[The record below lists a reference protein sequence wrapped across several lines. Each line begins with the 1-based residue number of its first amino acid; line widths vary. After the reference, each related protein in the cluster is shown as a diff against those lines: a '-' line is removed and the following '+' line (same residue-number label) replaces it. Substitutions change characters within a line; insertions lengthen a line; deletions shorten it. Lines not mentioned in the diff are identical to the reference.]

1 MLSTSWLLLSLF
13 LTPLSATA
21 NQKLRGVDPAL
32 LNKYSPSSKN
42 TWTCLDGSKEIAWSA
57 VNDDFCDCRDG
68 SDEPGTSACPNTR
81 FYCEN
86 AGHVGSFIPSS
97 RVGDGLCETECCDG
111 SDEQPGVCPN
121 RCREIG
127 EAHRAKQEAE
137 DKLRRT
143 GAKIRASYIAHAHQE
158 KTRLEKRLEELT
170 KEIEAKALEVE
181 KLRDVAERTE
191 SISQAALEFKKESP
205 LYKSMITHNTA
216 LKSLEREYKKH
227 LEREKALGQILD
239 SLRTGYNP
247 NYQDMA
253 VLEAVR
259 GWEEL
264 AGLPH
269 INDVKK
275 GDSATTD
282 DITVNEVDV
291 DADESSLVED
301 IEEEKPVDDGL
312 WTKEQLD
319 LQLQGV
325 INTDYTNLLLEH
337 EEHIGQPAEDTL
349 LWDVTN
355 YLPSSLLPIY
365 EETKESFLTLL
376 EKLSI
381 IRSDS
386 SSSSN
391 AASAE
396 AQRAQNALTQAQ
408 SALTQLQTQKSK
420 VAEDIK
426 EVFSVEKFG
435 KRGEWK
441 KLDNACIEHNA
452 GDYIYELCLFKEAK
466 QKPQSGSGQT
476 FSLGRFDGWNN
487 AEGVEKGSIEYYSK
501 QYYKRGTRCWNG
513 PERSVVVLLT
523 CGTENAVTSVQELE
537 KCEYQFTA
545 TTPALCL
552 PLEGSKGSAGK
563 DEL

>member
-1 MLSTSWLLLSLF
+1 M
-13 LTPLSATA
+13 
-21 NQKLRGVDPAL
+21 
-32 LNKYSPSSKN
+32 
-42 TWTCLDGSKEIAWSA
+42 SA
-57 VNDDFCDCRDG
+57 VNDDFCDCETGVMDL
-68 SDEPGTSACPNTR
+68 CLPNTR

-97 RVGDGLCETECCDG
+97 RVGDGLVV
-111 SDEQPGVCPN
+111 Q
-121 RCREIG
+121 IG

-170 KEIEAKALEVE
+170 KEIEAKALEWRSLE
-181 KLRDVAERTE
+181 MWRRGLRAFRKP
-191 SISQAALEFKKESP
+191 ALEFKR
-205 LYKSMITHNTA
+205 
-216 LKSLEREYKKH
+216 SLKH

-239 SLRTGYNP
+239 SLRPVTTP
-247 NYQDMA
+247 ITRDMA
-253 VLEAVR
+253 GPRAVR

-275 GDSATTD
+275 VDSATTD
-282 DITVNEVDV
+282 DIT
-291 DADESSLVED
+291 
-301 IEEEKPVDDGL
+301 G
-312 WTKEQLD
+312 
-319 LQLQGV
+319 GF
-325 INTDYTNLLLEH
+325 NTDYTNLLLEH

-349 LWDVTN
+349 LWD
-355 YLPSSLLPIY
+355 
-365 EETKESFLTLL
+365 SFLTLL

-386 SSSSN
+386 PN
-391 AASAE
+391 V
-396 AQRAQNALTQAQ
+396 AQNALTQAQ
-408 SALTQLQTQKSK
+408 SALTQLQTQKEQALRS
-420 VAEDIK
+420 
-426 EVFSVEKFG
+426 FG

-441 KLDNACIEHNA
+441 KLDNAMH
-452 GDYIYELCLFKEAK
+452 YIYELCLFKEAK
-466 QKPQSGSGQT
+466 QKPQSGS
-476 FSLGRFDGWNN
+476 
-487 AEGVEKGSIEYYSK
+487 EYYSK
-501 QYYKRGTRCWNG
+501 QYYKRGTR
-513 PERSVVVLLT
+513 SVVKRGYLCT
-523 CGTENAVTSVQELE
+523 RLE